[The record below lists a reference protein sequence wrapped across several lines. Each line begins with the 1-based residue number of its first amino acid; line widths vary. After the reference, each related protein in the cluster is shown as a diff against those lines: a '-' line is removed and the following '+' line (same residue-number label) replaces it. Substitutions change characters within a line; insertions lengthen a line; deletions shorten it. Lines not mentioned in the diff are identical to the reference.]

1 MPTMQ
6 MSGEVVI
13 SVNAI
18 VAPGREQEFLH
29 VMSTAASESRM
40 EPGCVCFQ
48 VSKLPG
54 ERAYM
59 FYEVYQ
65 DDAAVEFHKGTPHY
79 QAWNKFRESGG
90 VQSLNAQVCD
100 GVFIAPDAYTAYA
113 EHEQELRAHAHMYS
127 HDHDE
132 HETRSTGSPTRTT
145 PHKDISPGRPRASAI
160 PAVSPRSPPGRG
172 ASATLA
178 TAAFGTARKPRPRS
192 RRRRPPCGS
201 TRGDSRPSTAR
212 WCTATRTSMACPRT
226 REGLASPSTT
236 ARSRRTRAAAST

>member
-1 MPTMQ
+1 

-40 EPGCVCFQ
+40 EPGCVCFH

-65 DDAAVEFHKGTPHY
+65 NDAAVEFHKGTPHY
-79 QAWNKFRESGG
+79 QAWNKFRETGG
-90 VQSLNAQVCD
+90 IQSLNAQVCD

-113 EHEQELRAHAHMYS
+113 EQEQELRAHAHSERHRIHVELDQVAHLVSSGADPDDLHEPGSAWKPMHH
-127 HDHDE
+127 HDAE
-132 HETRSTGSPTRTT
+132 VART
-145 PHKDISPGRPRASAI
+145 KQAK
-160 PAVSPRSPPGRG
+160 
-172 ASATLA
+172 
-178 TAAFGTARKPRPRS
+178 RKRNMRHWK
-192 RRRRPPCGS
+192 
-201 TRGDSRPSTAR
+201 TKM
-212 WCTATRTSMACPRT
+212 WK
-226 REGLASPSTT
+226 
-236 ARSRRTRAAAST
+236 RRTQLRRERVQALRALQTG

>member
-1 MPTMQ
+1 

-40 EPGCVCFQ
+40 EPGCVCFH

-65 DDAAVEFHKGTPHY
+65 NDAAVEFHKGTPHY
-79 QAWNKFRESGG
+79 QAWNKFRETGG
-90 VQSLNAQVCD
+90 IQSLNAQVCD

-113 EHEQELRAHAHMYS
+113 EQEQELRAHAHMHS
-127 HDHDE
+127 PDHDG
-132 HETRSTGSPTRTT
+132 HETRFDRVEDTSSPQRFSGAPKGFSHPRGLAEKPTR
-145 PHKDISPGRPRASAI
+145 PGCISNFGHGGVRHSKKASPKVAAAEATLRFYEGGLAAEHGE
-160 PAVSPRSPPGRG
+160 AVSP
-172 ASATLA
+172 SA
-178 TAAFGTARKPRPRS
+178 PRPQ
-192 RRRRPPCGS
+192 
-201 TRGDSRPSTAR
+201 
-212 WCTATRTSMACPRT
+212 
-226 REGLASPSTT
+226 
-236 ARSRRTRAAAST
+236 